1 MACRLSQ
8 YRVGGQRPRPESS
21 EASNHGGR
29 GCGASPADS
38 QAGFTA
44 SKKCC
49 SMAQTS
55 DQEVTSVPA
64 DARGQA
70 CPGASGL
77 GIYTPLAGG
86 CMQARYRKNRGI
98 RNGPSRLE
106 PCKKI
111 NRLKTIRKKNVLE
124 STEQTASTPAKQHGQ
139 TQERNLDNTASRT
152 WTAGNCPQ
160 RLGNSRCLE
169 PACTHCPLG
178 F

>member
-1 MACRLSQ
+1 MACQLSQ
-8 YRVGGQRPRPESS
+8 YRVGGQRPRPEFS

-29 GCGASPADS
+29 GCGAPPADS

-86 CMQARYRKNRGI
+86 CMQARHRKNRGI
-98 RNGPSRLE
+98 CNGPSCLE

-111 NRLKTIRKKNVLE
+111 NRLKTIRKKMYWRAQSRLQAHQQN
-124 STEQTASTPAKQHGQ
+124 STARPRKE
-139 TQERNLDNTASRT
+139 T
-152 WTAGNCPQ
+152 WTTQPPECGQQATARKGWETAGAWNQ
-160 RLGNSRCLE
+160 
-169 PACTHCPLG
+169 PALTAL
-178 F
+178 